1 MACACLIPI
10 ATDIARKLI
19 LARDMTNLFSFIQME
34 FLMKQ
39 EMNEPY
45 MQHYVNILPT
55 RTSFFISSAGKSEN
69 AQGFKVKLF
78 E

>member
-1 MACACLIPI
+1 MECVIVACACLIPI
-10 ATDIARKLI
+10 ATDIAKKLI

-45 MQHYVNILPT
+45 MQHYVK
-55 RTSFFISSAGKSEN
+55 TSQYFTDKN
-69 AQGFKVKLF
+69 
-78 E
+78 